1 LVGPSWAEWT
11 RKYGLDL
18 QDQLTRLAAGR
29 ESRPA
34 TVVSIWDEGD
44 YVDTVF
50 SAALNAFGSAIDF
63 VVATPSSS
71 KATRLG
77 DKYGAVL
84 IDIEPHHIADG
95 LSASIGDDTQLPLDG
110 TQFPT
115 KSGVRAVLTPEDDK
129 YLKEELDIVGINA
142 GTLADEDRETCLAF
156 YKGKEITW
164 FELGLHCDVDREN
177 SDRIQK
183 MVRQDLGGG
192 SDRRSRGTT
201 RINIF
206 HSPGAG
212 GSTVA
217 RRIVWNLHL
226 DFPAVKL
233 RQTLP
238 EETVQRL
245 ELVYKITGLPI
256 LLLIE
261 GAEIQEA
268 MADDLYSMVRARQV
282 PVVFLQVL
290 RRLAKPQEG
299 ERSFFLESE
308 LTTVESTRFAH
319 RLSEVRPN
327 RKARLLDMAA
337 QGMRGE
343 RSAFYFALEA
353 FEAEFQGLGRYV
365 TARIENATEDQ
376 RKVLVY
382 LAIAYHYGQQGI
394 APGAFSAVLG
404 LPASV
409 PVDLTKV
416 LPDHMRQ
423 LLRTASGGQW
433 RPAHDLIA
441 VEIIRQ
447 ILAPNVSDDR
457 VWKQNL
463 STWAA
468 SFIEFCRGTEPVPSA
483 DLVALLSR
491 CFLFRDNRDPL
502 GKESPEQP
510 VGGNFSHL
518 IQDIPSIQGRSA
530 TLVRLT
536 EVFPME
542 SHFWGH
548 LGRFFAIEM
557 RDFDNAVVALERAL
571 ELDPEDHV
579 LYHMKGMAL
588 RGQVYEL
595 MQKTFPNPTKA
606 DLEQCLF
613 IATKAAEQF
622 DVARS
627 KQPNDEHGYVS
638 HIQMIFRLVE
648 FARVVLKANSNQDVL
663 INPHVGVSLRE
674 GIDLAE
680 DLLQQ
685 ARKLREGERQSPH
698 VERCRV
704 ELDSLYGNFN
714 SVLQGWTN
722 LLTRSDVY
730 RPTIRRQLVYAYVAR
745 HERRWDR
752 LPSGEIKRVVELLE
766 QNLTEEP
773 NDRRNLRLWMQAIRR
788 VEPSRPI
795 DQVIERVSY
804 WKSNSSEIDAVYYL
818 YVLHSLKAMQ
828 GFALSVGTMEEN
840 LDDCKRRSRLIR
852 VRTGSFEWLGKGEG
866 VAKLIHYSELEGW
879 DSDSDFWSN
888 RDKLARVKG
897 TIVTMSGP
905 ESGQIEVAAGVKA
918 FFVPGKSGHLR
929 GRDENRAVDFYL
941 GFSYDGL
948 RAWEVKSV

>member
-1 LVGPSWAEWT
+1 MEWS

-29 ESRPA
+29 ESCPA
-34 TVVSIWDEGD
+34 TIVTIWDDEN
-44 YVDTVF
+44 YVDAVF

-63 VVATPSSS
+63 VIASPSAS
-71 KATRLG
+71 KSMKLG
-77 DKYGAVL
+77 EKYGAVL
-84 IDIEPHHIADG
+84 IDIEPNQIADG
-95 LSASIGDDTQLPLDG
+95 LAAAYGGGASLPLDG
-110 TQFPT
+110 SLFPT
-115 KSGVRAVLTPEDDK
+115 KSGVRSTLSAEDEQ

-142 GTLADEDRETCLAF
+142 GTVADEDRQACLAF

-164 FELGLHCDVDREN
+164 FELGLHCDVDRES

-183 MVRQDLGGG
+183 VVRQDLGGG
-192 SDRRSRGTT
+192 ADRRSRGTT
-201 RINIF
+201 RINVF

-217 RRIVWNLHL
+217 RRILWNLHL

-238 EETVQRL
+238 EETAQRV
-245 ELVYKITGLPI
+245 EFIYKTTGLPV
-256 LLLIE
+256 LVLIE
-261 GAEIQEA
+261 GAEIQEG

-282 PVVFLQVL
+282 PAVFLQVL
-290 RRLAKPQEG
+290 RRFARPQEG

-308 LTTVESTRFAH
+308 LSTVESIRFAH
-319 RLSEVRPN
+319 RLAETKPN
-327 RKARLLDMAA
+327 RRVRLLDIAA
-337 QGMRGE
+337 QGTREE

-353 FEAEFQGLGRYV
+353 FEAEFQGLIRYV
-365 TARIENATEDQ
+365 DARLENATDEQ
-376 RKVLVY
+376 QKVLLY
-382 LAIAYHYGQQGI
+382 LAIAYHYGQQSI
-394 APGAFSAVLG
+394 APGAFSSILG

-416 LPDHMRQ
+416 LPDYMRQ
-423 LLRTASGGQW
+423 LLRTTSSGQW

-441 VEIIRQ
+441 KQIIRH
-447 ILAPNVSDDR
+447 IMAPRASDDR

-463 STWAA
+463 SMWAG
-468 SFIEFCRGTEPVPSA
+468 SFIEFCRGDEPIPSS

-502 GKESPEQP
+502 GKESPEQAG
-510 VGGNFSHL
+510 GGNFSQL
-518 IQDIPSIQGRSA
+518 LQDIPSIQGRLT
-530 TLVRLT
+530 TLVTLT
-536 EVFPME
+536 EIFPME

-548 LGRFFAIEM
+548 LGRFLAIEM
-557 RDFDNAVVALERAL
+557 RDFTNAIQALDKAL

-588 RGQVYEL
+588 RSQVFEL
-595 MQKTFPNPTKA
+595 MQQAFPIPTKA
-606 DLEQCLF
+606 DLDQCLLT
-613 IATKAAEQF
+613 AAKAAEQF
-622 DVARS
+622 EIARS
-627 KQPNDEHGYVS
+627 KQPNDAHGYVS

-648 FARVVLKANSNQDVL
+648 FARVVLKADSDQDVL
-663 INPHVGVSLRE
+663 INPHVGISIRE
-674 GIDLAE
+674 SIDLAE
-680 DLLQQ
+680 DLLEQ
-685 ARKLREGERQSPH
+685 ARKLREGERQSSH
-698 VERCRV
+698 VEKCRV
-704 ELDSLYGNFN
+704 QLDSLYGNFN

-722 LLTRSDVY
+722 LLTRTDVY

-745 HERRWDR
+745 RERRWDR
-752 LPSGEIKRVVELLE
+752 LASSEVNRVVELLE

-773 NDRRNLRLWMQAIRR
+773 NDRRNLRLWMQAVRR
-788 VEPSRPI
+788 IDPARPI

-828 GFALSVGTMEEN
+828 GFSLSVGAMEEN
-840 LDDCKRRSRLIR
+840 LDECRKRSRLIR
-852 VRTGSFEWLGKGEG
+852 VRTGSFEWLGRGEG
-866 VAKLIHYSELEGW
+866 IAKLVHYSELEGW
-879 DSDSDFWSN
+879 DSDHDFWSSTG
-888 RDKLARVKG
+888 KLVRVKG
-897 TIVTMSGP
+897 TIAAMSGP
-905 ESGQIEVAAGVKA
+905 ESGQIEVAGGAKA

-929 GRDENRAVDFYL
+929 GRDENRAVEFYL